1 MAFKESSASGKLI
14 ADERKR
20 WGFLGLPL
28 TFTKYYLTEKKLV
41 VYSGLLTTTEEEI
54 LLYRVLDISRKRNLF
69 QKMFGLGTIVVSSQ
83 DKSLPTLEI
92 KNIKNSNEFKDL
104 LSEQVEAE
112 KKRMNVRAGEYMG
125 VHGSGH
131 HHPIDLDHDGIPD
144 APPHDFDDE
153 Y

>member
-1 MAFKESSASGKLI
+1 MGFKESAASGKMI
-14 ADERKR
+14 AEERKR

-28 TFTKYYLTEKKLV
+28 TFTKFYLTEKKLV
-41 VYSGLLTTTEEEI
+41 VYSGLLTTTEDEI

-69 QKMFGLGTIVVSSQ
+69 QKMFGLGTILVTSQ
-83 DKSLPTLEI
+83 DKTLPELEI
-92 KNIKNSNEFKDL
+92 KNIKNSDEFKNL

-125 VHGSGH
+125 IGGH
-131 HHPIDLDHDGIPD
+131 HHPVDLDHDGIPD
-144 APPHDFDDE
+144 PPPHEFEDG